1 MSFFIFLHFALI
13 FLIIFLVL
21 LQRSAESTVLVS
33 STHFSPGGANKLLVR
48 ITRIAVAIFL
58 VNCLLISYLKYGN
71 SRNSSDEVS
80 TKSEKNVS
88 VPVGQ

>member
-1 MSFFIFLHFALI
+1 M
-13 FLIIFLVL
+13 
-21 LQRSAESTVLVS
+21 LVS
-33 STHFSPGGANKLLVR
+33 STHFSPGGVNKLLVR

-71 SRNSSDEVS
+71 SKNSSDEVS

-88 VPVGQ
+88 VPVEQ

>member
-13 FLIIFLVL
+13 FVIVFLVL
-21 LQRSAESTVLVS
+21 LQRSAESTILVS

-58 VNCLLISYLKYGN
+58 VNCLLISYLKYGYN
-71 SRNSSDEVS
+71 KSTKEEVP
-80 TKSEKNVS
+80 TKSEKSVS
-88 VPVGQ
+88 VPVEQ

>member
-13 FLIIFLVL
+13 FVIIFLVL
-21 LQRSAESTVLVS
+21 LQRSAESTILVS

-48 ITRIAVAIFL
+48 ITRVAVGIFL
-58 VNCLLISYLKYGN
+58 VNCLLISYLKYGHN
-71 SRNSSDEVS
+71 QSTSADVS

-88 VPVGQ
+88 VPVEQ